1 MRVTRWLAPLAAPAA
16 VLQLLPLVVLAA
28 LLILGVFQLPDIKPA
43 LTGMPA
49 LAAVVSR
56 HAWYPLAVGGL
67 TVVVSYVLTA
77 EDGQALDAAEATTRA
92 AAIAVVAALG
102 ALGVIIRERQ
112 GRALAQTRLVAEAVQ
127 SVLARPIPDQ
137 VGPVRAA
144 VHYSAAHAYAKI
156 GGDLYEVLETRFGV
170 RAIVG
175 DVKGK
180 GLDAIGTAAAL
191 IGAFR
196 EAAHEEPG
204 LPQLA
209 SRLAEPLDRAP
220 GGDGERFVT
229 AVLLC
234 AGPDGSTQI
243 VNCGHPSPLLLRG
256 TEPPRLLDPPGRV
269 PPLGI
274 LPPDQVRPPV
284 LSLRLRPGDRV
295 LMYTDGVIE
304 ARDPAGRFY
313 PLEQRLPRILAG
325 EPGEVLK
332 RLNDDVL
339 RHVGSRLDDDAAMML
354 LEYAPPAEGPDEQ
367 VSAPTGAPAA
377 AGAGA
382 GAGAAGANAPAG

>member
-16 VLQLLPLVVLAA
+16 ALQLLPLVVLAA
-28 LLILGVFQLPDIKPA
+28 LLLLGVFQLPDIKPA

-49 LAAVVSR
+49 LAAVFSR

-67 TVVVSYVLTA
+67 AVVVNYVLTA
-77 EDGQALDAAEATTRA
+77 EDGQAPGAAEATTRA

-112 GRALAQTRLVAEAVQ
+112 SRALTQTRLVAEAVQ
-127 SVLARPIPDQ
+127 SVLARPIPGQ

-144 VHYSAAHAYAKI
+144 VHYTAAHAYAKI
-156 GGDLYEVLETRFGV
+156 GGDLYEVLQTRFGV

-175 DVKGK
+175 DVQGK
-180 GLDAIGTAAAL
+180 GLDAIGTAAAM

-234 AGPDGSTQI
+234 AGPDGGTEI

-256 TEPPRLLDPPGRV
+256 SAPPRPLDPPGRV

-284 LSLRLRPGDRV
+284 LSVRLRPGDRI
-295 LMYTDGVIE
+295 LLYTDGVIE

-313 PLEQRLPRILAG
+313 PLIKRLPRVLPG
-325 EPGEVLK
+325 EPGEVLE
-332 RLNDDVL
+332 RLNIDVL

-354 LEYAPPAEGPDEQ
+354 LEYAPPADDLAGPRR
-367 VSAPTGAPAA
+367 APPAA
-377 AGAGA
+377 RAAVGADERAG
-382 GAGAAGANAPAG
+382 